1 MPNDSDFDDIFNT
14 LPGSSKDEA
23 PPAVAPRRERRR
35 GAPGGR
41 GKTVFAL
48 FAVVILLLSGG
59 GVWWVWSEYGERA
72 INYFASEPAPD
83 YEGGGA
89 APAIDVIVSPGDIG
103 ETVARKL
110 ADSGVTA
117 SFEAVYDL
125 LLQDATITFQPGTY
139 RLLTGMSAESALSA
153 LRDSDNRVQITF
165 VIPEGVTMQRAI
177 EIIAEQAS
185 LPLEELQEAVSE
197 PALYGIDSATGS
209 LEGYLFPATYSFEP
223 GTTSGDIIA
232 RMVNEM
238 KQRLAQAGVAESDW
252 HRVLTMAGL
261 VQREARM
268 EEDFYK
274 AARVFYNRLDI
285 GMALQSDATVTYWT
299 GLYDGAGTSDADRA
313 DDSNP
318 YNTYVFPGL
327 PPGPISLP
335 GDIAIDAAVNPAV
348 WDWLYFVS
356 VDLRTGETVFSETYA
371 QHLVAVDQWLS
382 WCRESEENGAYC

>member
-1 MPNDSDFDDIFNT
+1 MSRDSDFDEIFNT
-14 LPGSSKDEA
+14 LPGSRKEEA
-23 PPAVAPRRERRR
+23 PSAVAPRRERRR

-83 YEGGGA
+83 YDGGGA

-110 ADSGVTA
+110 ADAGVTA
-117 SFEAVYDL
+117 SFEAVYNL

-153 LRDSDNRVQITF
+153 LRDSDNRVQISF
-165 VIPEGVTMQRAI
+165 VIPEGVTMQRAL

-185 LPLEELQEAVSE
+185 LPLDELVEAVSE
-197 PALYGIDSATGS
+197 PALYGVESSVQS

-223 GTTSGDIIA
+223 GATAGDVIA
-232 RMVNEM
+232 RMVDET
-238 KQRLAQAGVAESDW
+238 KQRLVQAGVAENDW

-261 VQREARM
+261 LQREARM
-268 EEDFYK
+268 EDDFYK
-274 AARVFYNRLDI
+274 ASRVFYNRLDI

-299 GLYDGAGTSDADRA
+299 GLYDGVSTSDADRA
-313 DDSNP
+313 DESNP
-318 YNTYVFPGL
+318 YNTYVYTGL

-348 WDWLYFVS
+348 GDWLYFVA
-356 VDLRTGETVFSETYA
+356 VDLRTGDTIFSETYA
-371 QHLVAVDQWLS
+371 EHLVAVDQWLS